1 MGTAV
6 ASLASAPI
14 ATVAIEFGAKD
25 PFQQFEPEPR
35 GLEVMCGGGGPS
47 SAYAF

>member
-1 MGTAV
+1 V
-6 ASLASAPI
+6 ASLARAPI

-35 GLEVMCGGGGPS
+35 GLEVMCGGGLHLHMHS
-47 SAYAF
+47 DC